1 MMFTTL
7 SGGFNKVLINVKI
20 VEIKIFFVSYFLLRC
35 GKIEIS
41 CLHLFSGVTNVIQ
54 EQSSEARKK
63 RQEQIKREKDEQRKA
78 MGAAQKLKLNAFAK
92 KQAPEEVDSA
102 FLSSKLMAM
111 KGRMIGKAWTSRAAE
126 RKEIEK
132 IQAEKPKEL
141 ISETL
146 RKARGPFKTT
156 DPLHM
161 CHLNSNCHRRN
172 ENSIRCGSHEMDKA
186 EAEKKQRVHFYS

>member
-1 MMFTTL
+1 
-7 SGGFNKVLINVKI
+7 
-20 VEIKIFFVSYFLLRC
+20 
-35 GKIEIS
+35 
-41 CLHLFSGVTNVIQ
+41 
-54 EQSSEARKK
+54 
-63 RQEQIKREKDEQRKA
+63 

-146 RKARGPFKTT
+146 RKARGPYKTT

-172 ENSIRCGSHEMDKA
+172 ENSKRCGSHEMDKA
-186 EAEKKQRVHFYS
+186 EAEKKQRVHFYSQYLNIVHVSTIRYIFLVFLIYINLYMNIESI

>member
-1 MMFTTL
+1 MR
-7 SGGFNKVLINVKI
+7 KK
-20 VEIKIFFVSYFLLRC
+20 IKIFCQY
-35 GKIEIS
+35 
-41 CLHLFSGVTNVIQ
+41 LFSGVTNVIQ

-78 MGAAQKLKLNAFAK
+78 MGAAQKLKFKAFTK
-92 KQAPEEVDSA
+92 KQAPEEVDTA

-111 KGRMIGKAWTSRAAE
+111 KGRMIGKAWTNRAAE

-132 IQAEKPKEL
+132 MQAEKPKEL

-146 RKARGPFKTT
+146 RKARGPYKTT

-161 CHLNSNCHRRN
+161 CHLNSNCHRRK
-172 ENSIRCGSHEMDKA
+172 ENSKRCGSHEMDKA
-186 EAEKKQRVHFYS
+186 EAEKKQRVHFSLVILKDSTSINNSLYFLLFLIYMNLSMIIEST